1 MAWTFW
7 YLDRCDKT
15 ILIDLLL
22 TKVLFRKSGQMA
34 LDCIK
39 GGAVCH
45 VFVARCGEPVGSK
58 KNRRQLKI
66 RKSESTWG
74 LGDSLWPH
82 LLYQN
87 MHPEDYGSDTGLTDW
102 KALLYMRVIAKM
114 SG

>member
-1 MAWTFW
+1 
-7 YLDRCDKT
+7 
-15 ILIDLLL
+15 
-22 TKVLFRKSGQMA
+22 MA

-87 MHPEDYGSDTGLTDW
+87 MHPEDYGSDTGLTD
-102 KALLYMRVIAKM
+102 
-114 SG
+114 